1 MQSEQYLEY
10 LELVDALFEKW
21 NKHFSS
27 RLKDRQFLDLDT
39 ARLWAAALV
48 MLKAT
53 NEEIDLAFAVSIT
66 KLWPPTT
73 PADFLELIRSEV
85 VSEYPNSDTAYIAAA
100 NGNYLHAV
108 CHETAMRIGTF
119 ELRNQDGYITSKKWD
134 RIYKEVCIEH
144 SQNAAKFN
152 QNIAAIQRKRKSDT
166 PALAPK
172 ISLEAQSAITQSA
185 LEKTRKLL

>member
-1 MQSEQYLEY
+1 MSIF
-10 LELVDALFEKW
+10 ELVDALFEKW

-27 RLKDRQFLDLDT
+27 KLKDRQVLDLDT

-119 ELRNQDGYITSKKWD
+119 ELRT
-134 RIYKEVCIEH
+134 
-144 SQNAAKFN
+144 
-152 QNIAAIQRKRKSDT
+152 
-166 PALAPK
+166 
-172 ISLEAQSAITQSA
+172 
-185 LEKTRKLL
+185 